1 MLHKIINIRNINTY
15 LYDDLYHNKNYLIEL
30 QLNNKIVKL
39 YKYSDLNKHM
49 IYLSFTKI
57 HEDDYYTYYE

>member
-1 MLHKIINIRNINTY
+1 MLQKIINMRNINTY
-15 LYDDLYHNKNYLIEL
+15 LYDDLYHNKKYLIEL

-49 IYLSFTKI
+49 SYLSFTKI